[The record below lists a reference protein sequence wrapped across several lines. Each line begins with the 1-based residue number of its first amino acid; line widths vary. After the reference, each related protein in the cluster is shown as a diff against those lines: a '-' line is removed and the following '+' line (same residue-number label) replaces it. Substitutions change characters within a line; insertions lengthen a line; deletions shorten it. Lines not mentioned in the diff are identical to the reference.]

1 MRISQV
7 NKCYQPLWIGAL
19 ALLVV
24 PFVLQAIGL
33 TLTSSTD
40 VVIFAIAAMGLNLLV
55 GYSGLTSFGHG
66 AWFGIGAYAAAL
78 SQKYWFPGQIVLPFL
93 FSIAFIALLAT
104 AVGFLILRRR
114 GVYFSLLT
122 LALSALTFAIAFR
135 WTAFTGGESGLGGV
149 QRPAIGPLN
158 LDDPVVF
165 LVVVS
170 LIGLAVLYLLLR
182 VVRSPFGHV
191 IVAIRENQQRATF
204 QGYDTDKYKLGMFVL
219 SAAVTGLAGALLV
232 FHHRIASA
240 EPTSVAFSGE
250 LLAMVVIGGMRSF
263 LGPAVGALFYMLFRE
278 LLSIWTSNWL
288 LWFGLAFV
296 GFILFSPT
304 GLVGIWAQ
312 LRRRWRPVMEEGAAM
327 SKRKIYE
334 GLPLPKFLLPK
345 PGHGAVLEVAGI
357 NKHFGGLRA
366 VSDAQLSLHAG
377 EIHALIGPN
386 GAGKTT
392 TFNLISGMFVP
403 DSGTVRL
410 HGKEIQSMSAHEIC
424 QQGLARSFQ
433 ITNLFRGLSIY
444 ENLRLSLQA
453 RHPARFNAW
462 RDIDSYPEI
471 HAETRELMKF
481 LGLEGIEEIEGG
493 ALSYGGQ
500 RLVDLGIALGS
511 KPQVLLLDEPLAGL
525 AAAERE
531 RVSHL
536 VKTVADNIPILI
548 VEHDIDRVLGFSHR
562 VTVMNQGSVLMAGT
576 PEEARADRRVQEV
589 YTGTGTPPVVGR
601 VAGEVRDRP
610 QLLRFETV
618 NAYYGKSHILNDAT
632 LEVREGEIVAL
643 LGRNGAGKST
653 LLKTLTGL
661 VTPASGKVEFAG
673 RDIAALPA
681 PDIARLGMGYVPQ
694 GRGLFAGMTVAE
706 NLALGRLARPTDGSQ
721 GVVWSEEK
729 ILQFFPRLRERMQ
742 TPADYLSGGE
752 QQMVAVARAL
762 SGNVKLL
769 LLDEPFE
776 GLAPAVVQELFTV
789 FDLLRKDVSII
800 IVEHNL
806 DLVLA
811 LADRVFALERGA
823 VFHEGPAAPLLTDL
837 AYRKQV
843 LWVSG
848 QSDSPPPA
856 TPTAP
861 TSGSSTTTMTYLNQ
875 GHAS

>member
-1 MRISQV
+1 MSQ
-7 NKCYQPLWIGAL
+7 KYQPIWIAAIAML
-19 ALLVV
+19 IV
-24 PFVLQAIGL
+24 PFLLQAMGL

-55 GYSGLTSFGHG
+55 GYTGLTSFGHG

-78 SQKYWFPGQIVLPFL
+78 IQKYWFPGQIVLPFVMAVL
-93 FSIAFIALLAT
+93 FVALLAMV
-104 AVGFLILRRR
+104 VGFLILRRR

-149 QRPAIGPLN
+149 VRPALGLVN
-158 LDDPVVF
+158 LDAAMPF
-165 LVVVS
+165 HIAVS
-170 LIGLAVLYLLLR
+170 VIGLAVVYLLLR
-182 VVRSPFGHV
+182 VIRSPFGHTM
-191 IVAIRENQQRATF
+191 VAIRENEQRATF
-204 QGYDTDKYKLGMFVL
+204 QGYNTTHYKLAMFVL
-219 SAAVTGLAGALLV
+219 SASVTGLAGALLA
-232 FHHRIASA
+232 FHHRFASA

-250 LLAMVVIGGMRSF
+250 LLAMVVMGGMRSF
-263 LGPAVGALFYMLFRE
+263 LGPALGALFYILFRE
-278 LLSIWTSNWL
+278 FLSIWTDNWL

-304 GLVGIWAQ
+304 GLVGIWSQ
-312 LRRRWRPVMEEGAAM
+312 LKRRWKPELEVGAAM
-327 SKRKIYE
+327 SLRKIYE
-334 GLPLPKFLLPK
+334 GLPLPGFLRPQAQQ
-345 PGHGAVLEVAGI
+345 GTVLEVQAI
-357 NKHFGGLRA
+357 DKHFGGIQA
-366 VSDAQLSLHAG
+366 VRNAQLTLHAG

-392 TFNLISGMFVP
+392 TFNLISGMFAP
-403 DSGTVRL
+403 DGGTVKLNGRQ
-410 HGKEIQSMSAHEIC
+410 IQGLSPHDIC

-453 RHPARFNAW
+453 RHTARFNMW
-462 RDIDSYPEI
+462 RDIDSYPQI
-471 HAETRELMKF
+471 HAETSELMKF
-481 LGLEGIEEIEGG
+481 LGLEGMEKIEGG
-493 ALSYGGQ
+493 ELSYGGQ

-511 KPQVLLLDEPLAGL
+511 KPHVLLMDEPLAGL

-536 VKTVADNIPILI
+536 VKTIASNIPVLI
-548 VEHDIDRVLGFSHR
+548 VEHDIDRVLGFSQQ

-576 PEEARADRRVQEV
+576 PDEARADQRVQEI
-589 YTGTGTPPVVGR
+589 YTGTGTPPVTGR
-601 VAGEVRDRP
+601 MAGDASSRP
-610 QLLRFETV
+610 QLLRFEGV
-618 NAYYGKSHILNDAT
+618 NAFYGKSHILNDAS

-661 VTPASGKVEFAG
+661 LKPASGQIEYAG
-673 RDIAALPA
+673 RNIAGLPA
-681 PDIARLGMGYVPQ
+681 PDIARMGIGYVPQ
-694 GRGLFAGMTVAE
+694 GRGLFSGMTVAE
-706 NLALGRLARPTDGSQ
+706 NLSLGRLARATDGSN
-721 GVVWSEEK
+721 GCVWSEEK
-729 ILQFFPRLRERMQ
+729 ILQYFPRLKERMN
-742 TPADYLSGGE
+742 THADYLSGGE

-762 SGNVKLL
+762 SGNVRLL

-789 FDLLRKDVSII
+789 FDQLRREVSII

-823 VFHEGPAAPLLTDL
+823 VFHTGPAEPLLSDL
-837 AYRKQV
+837 DYRKQI
-843 LWVSG
+843 LW
-848 QSDSPPPA
+848 
-856 TPTAP
+856 
-861 TSGSSTTTMTYLNQ
+861 L
-875 GHAS
+875 